1 MKRVPTRG
9 TSYSTLYNELNSF
22 CTTQMR
28 HPRFFI
34 TTRFSLFV
42 YYVSLGLRFRRLLFL
57 LISCRKTDDSIH
69 YSLPIMENQI
79 QKEFSSSVMTA
90 NHPVSSDCFRSG
102 LSYKSST
109 ISVLRSLI
117 FILMGLL
124 LVAGCKKSDGLD
136 SEIDAINSYEI
147 KSLSLDKEKLK
158 IKVSEEAVLTA
169 SAVYSTDVSEERDNS
184 KDIVWSTENPYIAN
198 VDRNGKVRGNS
209 VGTTQIYASS
219 HYGNVKA
226 SCVVTVEEKMVPIV
240 SFSLDVKEKTIKVGE
255 SFQLRSQISPEFDA
269 ISRPEI
275 KWSTSDSKV
284 ATVDETGLVTGVWGG
299 TAEITATV
307 PKFVAVRHSPDPTL
321 RAESELS
328 YTCLVSVERP
338 DPDIIIQTDMNVGEN
353 FKLGCKYGKLL
364 DIEGAKVLQSTSD
377 KIVCLLESNEIRI
390 WSDFKSIDLS
400 HLSITKI
407 QIGESAHLSD
417 LDCSYNKI
425 EALNL
430 SKARGLEDLNCSH
443 NNIRELDLSKNAY
456 MTRLIC
462 RNNMLEQLDLSSN
475 TYLRVLVC
483 SSNRISTLNL
493 TQCGR
498 LEGLDCEDNGL
509 TSLDISF
516 NNLLTDLNC
525 EKNKMNN
532 LNLKGLVL
540 LEDVHCGH
548 NNLTRLTLDSPCLRR
563 LYIQGNNIKDEE
575 MEELVNCLRDVRQE
589 VAVEYTFG
597 VADIS
602 MPKVDNRM
610 TKAQVQKLRDRGWS
624 VRYVNEDGTSNIFT
638 TYQGE

>member
-1 MKRVPTRG
+1 
-9 TSYSTLYNELNSF
+9 
-22 CTTQMR
+22 
-28 HPRFFI
+28 
-34 TTRFSLFV
+34 
-42 YYVSLGLRFRRLLFL
+42 
-57 LISCRKTDDSIH
+57 
-69 YSLPIMENQI
+69 MEKNQI
-79 QKEFSSSVMTA
+79 QNKSLSSVMTA
-90 NHPVSSDCFRSG
+90 IHPVSSDCFRSG

-109 ISVLRSLI
+109 ISILRSLI
-117 FILMGLL
+117 IILMGLL
-124 LVAGCKKSDGLD
+124 LVAGCKKTDGPDSD
-136 SEIDAINSYEI
+136 IDAINQRIACEI
-147 KSLSLDKEKLK
+147 TGISLDKTEMQM
-158 IKVSEEAVLTA
+158 KVGEEATLTA
-169 SAVYSTDVSEERDNS
+169 SAVYSTDVPAERDNS
-184 KDIVWSTENPYIAN
+184 KDIVWSTQNRYIAN

-219 HYGNVKA
+219 HSGNVKA
-226 SCVVTVEEKMVPIV
+226 SCVVTVEKKMVPID

-255 SFQLRSQISPEFDA
+255 SFQLKSQISPEFERFD
-269 ISRPEI
+269 RPEI
-275 KWSTSDSKV
+275 KWSTSDPKV
-284 ATVDETGLVTGVWGG
+284 AKVDESGLVTGVWGG

-307 PKFVAVRHSPDPTL
+307 PKFVAVTQSPDPTL
-321 RAESELS
+321 RAEGELS
-328 YTCLVSVERP
+328 YTCIVSVERP
-338 DPDIIIQTDMNVGEN
+338 DPDIIIRTDMNVGEN
-353 FKLGCKYGKLL
+353 FKLGCRYGKLL

-407 QIGESAHLSD
+407 QIGESARLSD

-610 TKAQVQKLRDRGWS
+610 TKAQVQKLRDRGWT
-624 VRYVNEDGTSNIFT
+624 VCYVNEDGTRNIFT